1 MNGVAVGVNGRVA
14 DRAVVVCHVMKFD
27 KGLGSATHGFFEG
40 EISVA
45 YFESNVADTIP
56 VLLDVLGRRVVA
68 MQWRAQDEVRLILL
82 EDVGGLLAI
91 SGFKSTVGE
100 LRKSERLAVI
110 ER

>member
-14 DRAVVVCHVMKFD
+14 GSAVVVRHGVRFD
-27 KGLGSATHGFFEG
+27 KGLGTAPDSFFEG
-40 EISVA
+40 EIGVA

-56 VLLDVLGRRVVA
+56 VLLDLLGRRVVA